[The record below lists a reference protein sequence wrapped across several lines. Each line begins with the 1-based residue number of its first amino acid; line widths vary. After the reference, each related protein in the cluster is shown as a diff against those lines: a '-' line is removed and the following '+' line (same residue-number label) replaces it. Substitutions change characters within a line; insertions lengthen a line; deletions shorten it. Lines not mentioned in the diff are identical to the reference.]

1 MSEEFD
7 ALKTFIEAS
16 TKDMVELERI
26 LTAQQALAPESG
38 GDGELKKVTVLEEY
52 LKKNGINRLERF
64 DAKDSRV
71 SSGIRP
77 NLIATIPGSRDDYC
91 IWLCAHLDVVPTGAM
106 KLWESDPWTVVE
118 KDGKIYG
125 RGVEDNQQGLVSA
138 VFAALA
144 FVKQHIIPEHTI
156 KLLFMA
162 DEEFG
167 SAYGMQYL
175 VREHLDLFGK
185 DDRILIPD
193 GGDSNGETIEIAEKS
208 IFWLRFRTLGKQAHG
223 SRPDQGKNAALA
235 ASELAL
241 KINGLE
247 QVFNKRD
254 ALFDPPYST
263 FQPTMHEANVST
275 VNIIPGEDVFYAD
288 CRINPCYTLDEVRA
302 EVRRQMQEVEAKY
315 GVTIEVSEVQAESS
329 LPTPQDAPVV
339 QDLTA
344 ALKAVHG
351 INARCVGIGG
361 GTVGAYLRN
370 KGFHCVV
377 WSTLDETAHQ
387 PNEYAIIANIVKDA
401 ETIAYMAARP

>member
-7 ALKTFIEAS
+7 ALKAFIESS

-26 LTAQQALAPESG
+26 LTAQKALAPESG
-38 GDGELKKVTVLEEY
+38 GDGELAKVTVLENY
-52 LKKNGINRLERF
+52 LKANGITRLERF

-77 NLIATIPGSRDDYC
+77 NLIATIPGNRDDYA

-125 RGVEDNQQGLVSA
+125 RGVEDNQQGLVSS

-144 FVKQHIIPEHTI
+144 FVRQHIIPEHTI

-167 SAYGMQYL
+167 SVYGMQYL

-185 DDRILIPD
+185 EDRILIPD
-193 GGDSNGETIEIAEKS
+193 GGDAKGETIEIAEKN
-208 IFWLRFRTLGKQAHG
+208 IFWLRFRTLGRQAHG

-247 QVFNKRD
+247 QVFDKRD
-254 ALFDPPYST
+254 SLFDPPYST

-302 EVRRQMQEVEAKY
+302 EVRSRVHAIETKY
-315 GVTIEVSEVQAESS
+315 GVTVEVSEVQAESS

-339 QDLTA
+339 RDLTE

-351 INARCVGIGG
+351 ISARCVGIGG

-370 KGFHCVV
+370 KGYNCVV

-387 PNEYAIIANIVKDA
+387 PNEYAVIANIVKDA